1 MDLSLNR
8 ASYNKIAERW
18 DEARAAF
25 YGREQHYV
33 DMLLEGV
40 VPGSTILDAGCGTGR
55 PIAQHIIVRG
65 HRVIGVDQAERLL
78 GKARERYPEGRWV
91 YASLEHYAFDH
102 VCQGAVCWDT
112 LFHIPREFHTSI
124 LTRIA
129 RALVSGGRIMLTVGG
144 SGHPAFTD
152 QMFGETFFYDS
163 HPPQQAI
170 EILRSAGF
178 DIVLGEFMNAPTRG
192 RDKGRYAIV
201 ATRR

>member
-1 MDLSLNR
+1 MDVSLNR
-8 ASYNKIAERW
+8 ASYNEIAERW
-18 DEARAAF
+18 DEVRASF

-55 PIAQHIIVRG
+55 PIAQHIIARG
-65 HRVIGVDQAERLL
+65 HRIIGVDQAERLL
-78 GKARERYPEGRWV
+78 DKARARNPGERWIH
-91 YASLEHYAFDH
+91 ASLEHYAFDH
-102 VCQGAVCWDT
+102 VCRGAVCWDA
-112 LFHIPREFHTSI
+112 LFHIRREFHMSI

-144 SGHPAFTD
+144 SEHPPFTD

-163 HPPQQAI
+163 HPPQQTND
-170 EILRSAGF
+170 ILGSLGF
-178 DIVLGEFMNAPTRG
+178 DIVLGEFMNLPAGG

>member
-1 MDLSLNR
+1 MDRSLNR

-18 DEARAAF
+18 DEVRASF

-55 PIAQHIIVRG
+55 PIAQHIIARG
-65 HRVIGVDQAERLL
+65 HRIIGVDQAERLL
-78 GKARERYPEGRWV
+78 DTARARYPGERWV

-124 LTRIA
+124 LARIA
-129 RALVSGGRIMLTVGG
+129 RALVPGGRIMLTVGG
-144 SGHPAFTD
+144 SDHPPFTD
-152 QMFGETFFYDS
+152 QMLGETFFYDS

-170 EILRSAGF
+170 EILHSLRF
-178 DIVLGEFMNAPTRG
+178 DIVLDEYMNLPAGG

-201 ATRR
+201 AARR